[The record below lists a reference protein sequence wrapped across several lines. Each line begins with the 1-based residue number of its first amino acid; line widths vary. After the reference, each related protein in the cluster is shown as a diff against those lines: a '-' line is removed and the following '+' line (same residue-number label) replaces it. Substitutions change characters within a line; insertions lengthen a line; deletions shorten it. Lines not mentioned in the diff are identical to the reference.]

1 MIIQRLHVE
10 GVLLSGLPA
19 GNFTLKAWL
28 DEKTTLEQPVTLK
41 AGQTLHV
48 EFSGTKLAASR

>member
-1 MIIQRLHVE
+1 
-10 GVLLSGLPA
+10 
-19 GNFTLKAWL
+19 LKAWL

-48 EFSGTKLAASR
+48 EFPGAKLSASR